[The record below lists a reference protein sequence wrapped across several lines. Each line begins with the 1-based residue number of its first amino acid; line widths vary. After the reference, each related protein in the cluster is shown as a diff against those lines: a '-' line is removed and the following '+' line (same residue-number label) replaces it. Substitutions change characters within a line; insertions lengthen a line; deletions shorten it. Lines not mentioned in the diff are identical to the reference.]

1 MKPINISVAYLL
13 LLLTLGLSSCK
24 DFEEL
29 QIDPNRAVDAQPSL
43 LLTGIEVAA
52 FNQVSLSPA
61 VASRYAV
68 FTDGTDP
75 LQYYGWQRS
84 DYNAYNT
91 IRQAVKM
98 EEEAIRLGRENYVA
112 LAKFFKSYFFIDL
125 TQRFGDIPYS
135 EAMQGTTSNFTPKYD
150 RQEDIYADILAQLM
164 EANDMLSAANGEID
178 GDIIYGGDITQWK
191 KLINSFK
198 LRVLMSLSA
207 KEGNARLN
215 IKEQF
220 RQIIDNP
227 AQYPIFSSNEDNA
240 ALPYYD
246 RDGNRY
252 PYFNN
257 NSIKTAYYLDESFVN
272 LLKERQDPR
281 LFSFAAPEF
290 RAVNAGVPA
299 SSLDAYGGLAG
310 DASLAQNTVRL
321 NAGEGSP
328 FDERFY
334 TNPVN
339 EPSVALSY
347 AEVAFIL
354 AEAVQRGWI
363 AGDAQMHYTN
373 GIQASMQFYGIPDA
387 TIAQYLAGPQ
397 VAYDP
402 ARGLERIATQKYL
415 ASFMNSGWEPFFNQ
429 RRTGFPAFSATG
441 EGVINRG
448 QVPKRWMYPEAELN
462 LNAANVREAIS
473 RQFPQGDNIN
483 GVMWLLVQE

>member
-1 MKPINISVAYLL
+1 MTMKTIPYLL
-13 LLLTLGLSSCK
+13 LLLALCLASCK

-29 QIDPNRAVDAQPSL
+29 QLDPNRAVEAQPSL

-84 DYNAYNT
+84 NYTAYDN

-112 LAKFFKSYFFIDL
+112 LAKFFKCYFFIDL

-135 EAMQGTTSNFTPKYD
+135 EAMQGTANNFTPRYD
-150 RQEDIYADILAQLM
+150 RQEDIYADVLTQLT
-164 EANDMLSAANGEID
+164 EANDMLSAAKGDID
-178 GDIIYGGDITQWK
+178 GDLIYGGDITQWK

-215 IKEQF
+215 IREQF
-220 RQIIDNP
+220 RQIIENP
-227 AQYPIFSSNEDNA
+227 AQYPIISSNNDNA

-290 RAVNAGVPA
+290 RAVNAGIPVT
-299 SSLDAYGGLAG
+299 SFEAYGGLAG

-334 TNPVN
+334 NEPVN
-339 EPSVALSY
+339 EPAVALSY
-347 AEVAFIL
+347 AEVEFIL

-363 AGDAQMHYTN
+363 AGDAAMHYNN
-373 GIQASMQFYGIPDA
+373 GIRASMEFYGIA
-387 TIAQYLAGPQ
+387 EAAVNQYLAGPQ
-397 VAYDP
+397 VVYDP
-402 ARGLERIATQKYL
+402 ARGIEMISTQKYL
-415 ASFMNSGWEPFFNQ
+415 AYFMNSGWEPFYNQ
-429 RRTGFPAFSATG
+429 RRTGFPNFSASG
-441 EGVINRG
+441 EGIINKG

-462 LNAANVREAIS
+462 LNGANVREAIT
-473 RQFPQGDNIN
+473 RQFPQGDDIN
-483 GVMWLLVQE
+483 GIMWLLVQE